1 MEKITIRLDA
11 FEGPLDLLY
20 HLIEKNEIDI
30 YDIPIARL
38 ADQYLEYLDAAEDR
52 DMDGMSEFL
61 VMAAT
66 LLEIKSKLLLP
77 KPKNEEEEGPDP
89 REELVLKLLEYKKIK
104 EVTEEWRQREEDA
117 ALMLYKEADQ
127 AVKQLKGKESQTLED
142 FLQGISMED
151 LYLAFRQV
159 MHRKETKVDHV
170 RSSFKTV
177 SRDLFTVQEKMGYIR
192 DMLILQP
199 KMTFFSIFRKN
210 SGKME
215 KVVTFLALLEL
226 IKRKE
231 VQISQKMT
239 FGEITISRYD
249 GRDLHEII

>member
-1 MEKITIRLDA
+1 MERITIRLDA

-38 ADQYLEYLDAAEDR
+38 TDQYLEYLDAAEDR

-61 VMAAT
+61 VLAAT

-77 KPKNEEEEGPDP
+77 KSKNEEEEGPDP
-89 REELVLKLLEYKKIK
+89 REELVQRLLEYKKIK
-104 EVTEEWRQREEDA
+104 GVTDEWRQREEEA
-117 ALMLYKEADQ
+117 ALVFYKEADQ
-127 AVKQLKGKESQTLED
+127 AVKQLKGKEPQALED
-142 FLQGISMED
+142 FLQGVTMED
-151 LYLAFRQV
+151 LYLAFQQV
-159 MHRKETKVDHV
+159 MNRKETKVDHV
-170 RSSFKTV
+170 RSSFKAV
-177 SRDLFTVQEKMGYIR
+177 PRDLFTVQEKMEYIR

-199 KMTFFSIFRKN
+199 KTTFLSIFREKAR
-210 SGKME
+210 KME

-231 VQISQKMT
+231 VQISQNIT

-249 GRDLHEII
+249 GRDSA

>member
-1 MEKITIRLDA
+1 MDKITIRLDA

-38 ADQYLEYLDAAEDR
+38 TDQYLEYLDAAEDR

-61 VMAAT
+61 VLAAT

-77 KPKNEEEEGPDP
+77 KPKSEEEEGPDP
-89 REELVLKLLEYKKIK
+89 REELVQRLLEYRKIK
-104 EVTEEWRQREEDA
+104 DVTEEWRQREEEA
-117 ALMLYKEADQ
+117 ALIFYKEADQ
-127 AVKQLKGKESQTLED
+127 AVKQLKGKEPQALED
-142 FLQGISMED
+142 FLQGVTMED
-151 LYLAFRQV
+151 LYLAFQQV
-159 MHRKETKVDHV
+159 MNRRETKVDRV

-177 SRDLFTVQEKMGYIR
+177 SRDLFTVQEKMEYIR

-199 KMTFFSIFRKN
+199 KATFFSIFREN
-210 SGKME
+210 ARKME

-231 VQISQKMT
+231 VQISQVLT

-249 GRDLHEII
+249 GRDSA

>member
-1 MEKITIRLDA
+1 MEQITIRLDA

-38 ADQYLEYLDAAEDR
+38 TDQYLAYLDTAEDR
-52 DMDGMSEFL
+52 DMDGMSAFL

-104 EVTEEWRQREEDA
+104 DVTDEWRQHEEEA
-117 ALMLYKEADQ
+117 AFVLYKQADQ
-127 AVKQLKGKESQTLED
+127 AVIQLKGKKAQELED
-142 FLQGISMED
+142 FLQGVTMED

-159 MHRKETKVDHV
+159 MDRKETKVDYV
-170 RSSFKTV
+170 RSSFKAV
-177 SRDLFTVQEKMGYIR
+177 QRDLFTVHEKMEYIR

-199 KMTFFSIFRKN
+199 KATFLTIFRKN
-210 SGKME
+210 AGKME

-231 VQISQKMT
+231 VHIFQSIN
-239 FGEITISRYD
+239 FGDITISRYD
-249 GRDLHEII
+249 GRDSA

>member
-1 MEKITIRLDA
+1 MIEITVRLDA

-20 HLIEKNEIDI
+20 HLIEKSEIDI

-38 ADQYLEYLDAAEDR
+38 TDQYLEYLDAAEDR

-77 KPKNEEEEGPDP
+77 RPKNEEEEGMDP
-89 REELVLKLLEYKKIK
+89 REELVQRLLEYKKIK
-104 EVTEEWRQREEDA
+104 DVTTEWRQYEEDA
-117 ALMLYKEADQ
+117 ALTLYKEADK
-127 AVKQLKGKESQTLED
+127 AVRQLKEKEPQSLED
-142 FLQGISMED
+142 YLQGVAMED

-159 MHRKETKVDHV
+159 MARKETKVDHI

-177 SRDLFTVQEKMGYIR
+177 PKDLFTVQEKMEYIR

-199 KMTFFSIFRKN
+199 KTTFFSIFRKKA
-210 SGKME
+210 GRME

-231 VQISQKMT
+231 VQIFQKMT
-239 FGEITISRYD
+239 FGEITISRFD
-249 GRDLHEII
+249 GRDSA

>member
-1 MEKITIRLDA
+1 MDKITIRLDA

-61 VMAAT
+61 VLAAT

-77 KPKNEEEEGPDP
+77 KPKSEEEEGPDP
-89 REELVLKLLEYKKIK
+89 REELVQRLLEYRKIK
-104 EVTEEWRQREEDA
+104 DVTEEWRQREEEA
-117 ALMLYKEADQ
+117 ALIFYKEADQ
-127 AVKQLKGKESQTLED
+127 AVKQLKGKEPQALED
-142 FLQGISMED
+142 FLQGVTMED
-151 LYLAFRQV
+151 LYLAFQQV
-159 MHRKETKVDHV
+159 MNRRETKVDRV

-177 SRDLFTVQEKMGYIR
+177 SRDLFTVQEKMEYIR

-199 KMTFFSIFRKN
+199 KATFFSIFREN
-210 SGKME
+210 ARKME

-231 VQISQKMT
+231 VQISQVLT

-249 GRDLHEII
+249 GRDSA

>member
-1 MEKITIRLDA
+1 LKKITIRLDA

-38 ADQYLEYLDAAEDR
+38 TDQYLEYLDAAEDR

-89 REELVLKLLEYKKIK
+89 REELVKRLLEYKKIK
-104 EVTEEWRQREEDA
+104 DVTDEWRQCEEDA
-117 ALMLYKEADQ
+117 ALVFYKEADQ
-127 AVKQLKGKESQTLED
+127 AVKQLKEKDPQVLED
-142 FLQGISMED
+142 FLQGVTMED
-151 LYLAFRQV
+151 LYLAFQQV
-159 MHRKETKVDHV
+159 MNRRQTKVDHV

-177 SRDLFTVQEKMGYIR
+177 PRDLFTVQEKMEYIR

-199 KMTFFSIFRKN
+199 KTTFFSIFRVN
-210 SGKME
+210 ARKME

-226 IKRKE
+226 IKQKE
-231 VQISQKMT
+231 VQISQMMT

-249 GRDLHEII
+249 GRDSA